1 MYFHRGERF
10 QQGRGFGGFFSGLFR
25 QLKPLFSMGFSAGK
39 KMLSTDTAKSL
50 GRSALDIGK
59 DAVKKVAVDVLSG
72 KNLKESVNK
81 EIDDVKQKIATKI
94 SGSGYRKRK
103 KAPAHH
109 KKHCSAAKKY
119 CLLD

>member
-1 MYFHRGERF
+1 
-10 QQGRGFGGFFSGLFR
+10 
-25 QLKPLFSMGFSAGK
+25 
-39 KMLSTDTAKSL
+39 MLSTDTAKSL

>member
-39 KMLSTDTAKSL
+39 KMLSTDTAKAI

-59 DAVKKVAVDVLSG
+59 DAVKKVAVDVLTG

-103 KAPAHH
+103 KAPP
-109 KKHCSAAKKY
+109 KNNKHCSATKRY

>member
-1 MYFHRGERF
+1 
-10 QQGRGFGGFFSGLFR
+10 
-25 QLKPLFSMGFSAGK
+25 MGFSAGK